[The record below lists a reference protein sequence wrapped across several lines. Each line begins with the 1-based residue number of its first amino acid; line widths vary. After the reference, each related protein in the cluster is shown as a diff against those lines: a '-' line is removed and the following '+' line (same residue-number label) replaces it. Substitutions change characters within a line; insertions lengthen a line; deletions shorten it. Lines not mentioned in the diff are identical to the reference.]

1 MLSIVIEFINKLPIM
16 INIIFYNLP
25 RQHFKYLTLPPSPIS
40 SDLTDIRMDFTPLFM
55 GPFRP
60 QQAMR
65 S

>member
-1 MLSIVIEFINKLPIM
+1 MTLPTKKNVILQS
-16 INIIFYNLP
+16 LP
-25 RQHFKYLTLPPSPIS
+25 REHFKDLTLPPSPIS